1 MNVNFDDSLLAIS
14 NFPAAR
20 KGMIDKVSRAADAF
34 AREIEEGM
42 QKDLLETVENL
53 ENFVKVIA
61 KPYRDEAQ
69 NRLDNLLEIQVDLS
83 NVEKKLRTLQIQ
95 IQNLHVS

>member
-1 MNVNFDDSLLAIS
+1 
-14 NFPAAR
+14 
-20 KGMIDKVSRAADAF
+20 MIEKVTRAADAF
-34 AREIEEGM
+34 ARELEEAM

-53 ENFVKVIA
+53 ENFVKLIA
-61 KPYRDEAQ
+61 KPYQDEAQ
-69 NRLDNLLEIQVDLS
+69 NRLGKLLEIQDELS